1 MNDLNGF
8 FHPKSVAVIGASRDP
23 KKIGYVI
30 LQNFVLGHFHGRIYP
45 INPNAEKILHLKV
58 FPSVLKVKDK
68 IDLAVIAIPA
78 PLVPNALEECGRK
91 KIANVIIVSGGF
103 EEVGRTDL
111 KKKLEKILG
120 KYKKMRVIGPNCLG
134 VLDTGSGVDTLFLPS
149 YRLERPMHGSISF
162 ISQSGALGSAIIDW
176 AAMQGFGL
184 NKFISYGNALD
195 VNEADLLE
203 LLEKDDSTKVIIAY
217 FEGLRA
223 GRKFFELAKRV
234 SRKKPIIA
242 VKGGRFE
249 ESSHAVKSHTGSLAG
264 SARVYSAAF
273 KQAGIIQANSSREA
287 FDFARTIINEPEPK
301 GRSLQIITNGGGYG
315 VLAADAA
322 IENNLILGRLGK
334 ETIES
339 LKKKMPQR
347 VVIGNPMDLT
357 GDADNERFKVAIEA
371 ALDDENIDAILVNI
385 LFQVPTLD
393 SNIVQILSELNKRK
407 KKPLLV
413 MSIGG
418 AFSELHRHA
427 LEKEGISTFIS
438 PFNALKALRKMV
450 EHHEFLKKATF

>member
-1 MNDLNGF
+1 MNELIGF
-8 FHPKSVAVIGASRDP
+8 FHPKSVAVIGASREA

-30 LQNFVLGHFHGRIYP
+30 LQNFVLGHFHGNIYP
-45 INPNAEKILHLKV
+45 INPNAEEILHLKCH
-58 FPSVLKVKDK
+58 PSVLSVRDR

-78 PLVPNALEECGRK
+78 PLVPTALEECGRK
-91 KIANVIIVSGGF
+91 KINNVIIVSGGF
-103 EEVGRTDL
+103 EEVGRIDL
-111 KKKLEKILG
+111 KRRLEKILG
-120 KYKKMRVIGPNCLG
+120 KYQKMRVIGPNCLG
-134 VLDTGSGVDTLFLPS
+134 ILDTRTGIDTLFLPS
-149 YRLERPMHGSISF
+149 YRLERPKRGGISF
-162 ISQSGALGSAIIDW
+162 ISQSGALGSAVIDW

-203 LLEKDDSTKVIIAY
+203 ALEKDGSTKVIIAY
-217 FEGLRA
+217 FEGMRE
-223 GRKFFELAKRV
+223 GRKFFESAKKV

-264 SARVYSAAF
+264 SSEVYSAAF

-301 GRSLQIITNGGGYG
+301 GRKVQIITNGGGYG

-322 IENNLILGRLGK
+322 IENDLILARMNA
-334 ETIES
+334 ETVKS
-339 LKKKMPQR
+339 LKKKMPER

-357 GDADNERFKVAIEA
+357 GDADNERFRIAIEA
-371 ALDDENIDAILVNI
+371 ALNDNNVDSILVNM

-393 SNIVQILSELNKRK
+393 SDIVQILSELNKKK

-418 AFSELHRHA
+418 NYSELHRHA
-427 LEKEGISTFIS
+427 LEKEGVSTFIS

-450 EHHEFLKKATF
+450 EHHYFLKKS